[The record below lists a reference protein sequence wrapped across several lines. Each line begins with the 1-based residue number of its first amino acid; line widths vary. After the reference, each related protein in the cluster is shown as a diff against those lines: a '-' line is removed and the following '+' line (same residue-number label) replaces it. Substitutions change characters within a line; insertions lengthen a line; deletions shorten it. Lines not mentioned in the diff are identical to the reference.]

1 MARVYE
7 MKASVMTVLKSIVTP
22 RGPMPPGALAA

>member
-7 MKASVMTVLKSIVTP
+7 MKSSVMTILKSIATP
-22 RGPMPPGALAA
+22 KGPMPPGALAA